1 VVADVAK
8 LAAGREDYYTR
19 GLAADHE
26 PSVSGHDTT
35 TSDIRHWTQRSRE
48 RQGLPAHI
56 ADAAVLAKVAVLLG
70 AQPPRLDLPGD
81 LDGRRVEA
89 PAALDSPDP
98 PVAGTCRMQEHLLDH
113 GRDDGA
119 ALVDGGL
126 LPL

>member
-1 VVADVAK
+1 VAK
-8 LAAGREDYYTR
+8 LAAGRDYYIR
-19 GLAADHE
+19 DLAADHE
-26 PSVSGHDTT
+26 QYVSGHDAT
-35 TSDIRHWTQRSRE
+35 TSDVRHWTQRSRE

-56 ADAAVLAKVAVLLG
+56 ADAAVLAKVALLLG

-98 PVAGTCRMQEHLLDH
+98 PVAGTGRMQEHLLDH